1 MRKQLV
7 IFAIVV
13 AGACLFTLAC
23 GGGGVS
29 SSSMAPKSAIP
40 TSSVAVFGTDFPLC
54 NVVSFTATISGATLT
69 PQGGG
74 SPVSVISAADSVKVD
89 FAALLGFSAVL
100 KLASVPTGQYSQ
112 ITLTL
117 SNPQITVLDVT
128 KSPPAPTTIT
138 TTLTSSSVTI
148 NINPALNVTTAGAA
162 ALSIDFNLLK
172 SVLTDSNGQ
181 VTGTVTPVFEAS
193 PTSAS
198 AEEGLGE
205 LDELKGTV
213 QSVSSGTGFVSPNP
227 AFIGSFVLLTQSG
240 QTFTVN
246 VTSSTKFEDIAGLS
260 DLKANTFVEVEAFV
274 DSSGNIVA
282 KEVEAE
288 QQEDKDKQKAAF
300 VGLITS
306 VTRDAQGNATQFS
319 LFVREEHPDISNV
332 VPVKSSLT
340 VVLSS
345 STDFKVAAKGTNL
358 ANLKFDATTVGVGEQ
373 VVVHGQFQPGPPPTL
388 AAQAIFLGLQSIV
401 GNFSSPL
408 LSVGSDGKTGGFNL
422 VPCSSIFQ
430 GKTITAVTFSQTAF
444 SGGLTDLNSL
454 TPKPT
459 LLVKGLLFF
468 EPTLNKVGNVAL
480 TPPSS
485 VLATKQVRQL
495 K

>member
-7 IFAIVV
+7 VLAIIV
-13 AGACLFTLAC
+13 AWASLFTSGC
-23 GGGGVS
+23 GGAGVS

-40 TSSVAVFGTDFPLC
+40 TSSVAVFGTDSPLC
-54 NVVSFTATISGATLT
+54 NVVSFTATITGATLT

-112 ITLTL
+112 ITVTL

-128 KSPPAPTTIT
+128 KSPPAPVTLT

-162 ALSIDFNLLK
+162 GLALDFNLLK
-172 SVLTDSNGQ
+172 SVETDANGQ
-181 VTGTVTPVFEAS
+181 VTGTVTPVFEAN

-205 LDELKGTV
+205 LDELKGIVQTV
-213 QSVSSGTGFVSPNP
+213 TLGQP
-227 AFIGSFVLLTQSG
+227 FIGTTSFTGNFVLQTEG
-240 QTFTVN
+240 GRTFTVN
-246 VTSSTKFEDIAGLS
+246 VNDKTKFEDIAGLS
-260 DLKANTFVEVEAFV
+260 DLKANTFVEVKAFV

-288 QQEDKDKQKAAF
+288 EQEDKDKQKAAF

-340 VVLSS
+340 VII
-345 STDFKVAAKGTNL
+345 STPTEFKIAAKGTNQ
-358 ANLKFDATTVGVGEQ
+358 ANLKFDATTVGVGEH
-373 VVVHGQFQPGPPPTL
+373 VVVHGQIQSGPPPTL
-388 AAQAIFLGLQSIV
+388 AAQSIFLGLQSIV

-430 GKTITAVTFSQTAF
+430 GKPITAVTFGQTAF

-485 VLATKQVRQL
+485 VLVSKQVRQL
-495 K
+495 H

>member
-1 MRKQLV
+1 MRKQHLLL
-7 IFAIVV
+7 A
-13 AGACLFTLAC
+13 LTLAWAGLVTLGC

-29 SSSMAPKSAIP
+29 SSSMAPTSAIP

-54 NVVSFTATISGATLT
+54 NVVSFTATITGATLT
-69 PQGGG
+69 PLGGG

-148 NINPALNVTTAGAA
+148 NLSPALNVTTAGAA

-172 SVLTDSNGQ
+172 SVQTDSNGQ

-205 LDELKGTV
+205 LDELKGIVQTV
-213 QSVSSGTGFVSPNP
+213 TVGQP
-227 AFIGSFVLLTQSG
+227 FIGTTSFTGNFVLQTEG
-240 QTFTVN
+240 GRTFTVN
-246 VTSSTKFEDIAGLS
+246 VNDKTKFEGITGLS

-288 QQEDKDKQKAAF
+288 EQEDKNQQKAAF

-319 LFVREEHPDISNV
+319 LFVRAEHPDMSNV
-332 VPVKSSLT
+332 VPVKSSLV

-345 STDFKVAAKGTNL
+345 STRLDVAARGTNQ

-373 VVVHGQFQPGPPPTL
+373 VVVHGQFQSGPPPTL

-408 LSVGSDGKTGGFNL
+408 LTVGSDGKTGGFNL

-430 GKTITAVTFSQTAF
+430 GKTITAVTFGQTAF

-459 LLVKGLLFF
+459 LLVKGLFFF
-468 EPTLNKVGNVAL
+468 EPTLTKVGTVPL